1 MGGIVPPAER
11 RSSILL
17 GLFATASL
25 VLLVTGDRIP
35 TASLRAIGAFV
46 FSPLDRVVLL
56 ADRMA
61 AAWRENRTLQARVAT
76 LELDNQRLRLAGA
89 ENRAL
94 REQLGLPSLFSLP
107 LKPVEVLALAGEP
120 IPTAAVVSAGTRHGV
135 RAGDVLVT
143 RDGLLGRI
151 GESYPLQARATLLTD
166 PNSAVACEIESTG
179 VLGVLRFSM
188 SPHPHL
194 TLTGVPLAD
203 TVRLGQRVL
212 TSGLSRRY
220 PRGVPVGTVSRVGK
234 DAGLLTQDVEVEPA
248 VQIARLRLAFVT
260 PQRVSM
266 DGATAREGA
275 P

>member
-11 RSSILL
+11 RSSVLL
-17 GLFATASL
+17 GMFAAVSL
-25 VLLVTGDRIP
+25 LLLVTGDRIP

-46 FSPLDRVVLL
+46 FSPMDRVVLL

-76 LELDNQRLRLAGA
+76 LELDNQRLRVAGA
-89 ENRAL
+89 ENQSL
-94 REQLGLPSLFSLP
+94 REQLGLPTLFSLP

-120 IPTAAVVSAGTRHGV
+120 IPTAAVVSAGTRQGV
-135 RAGDVLVT
+135 HAGDVLVT
-143 RDGLLGRI
+143 RDGLLGRV
-151 GESYPLQARATLLTD
+151 GEAYPLHARAVLLTD

-188 SPHPHL
+188 SPRPRL
-194 TLTGVPLAD
+194 LLTGVPLAD
-203 TVRLGQRVL
+203 TIRLGQRVL

-220 PRGVPVGTVSRVGK
+220 PRGVPVGTVARVGK
-234 DAGLLTQDVEVEPA
+234 DSRLLTQEVEVEPA

-260 PQRVSM
+260 PQPPVL
-266 DGATAREGA
+266 EGS